1 MSVADKGKDA
11 ALPPGGTGGGRQ
23 DESSSLVTR
32 SSFDPEH
39 RVVAVTGAH
48 SFLGTEVIR
57 RMEHDR
63 RYAKVLAIDIRR
75 PTIPLT
81 KTQFYKVDLTL
92 PSVDGDVAHILKRE
106 KADTLVHLAFLSK
119 PSHNT
124 TWAHELEAIGTMH
137 VLNACAACRV
147 HKFVMWSL
155 AALYGPSPQNP
166 NFLTEEHRLQGVPGS
181 RFFSDK
187 LEAER
192 LAHRF
197 RNENPAAT
205 VTILRMANIVGRR
218 IHNYISNFFALPVVP
233 VMMGYDPL
241 VQLLHEEDAVDVL
254 KLAVDADFNADYN
267 VAGDG
272 VLPLSTVLAL
282 AGRVALPIPHA
293 VAYPLAKVLWMT
305 QVFDAPPMYLDF
317 MRYLTVVD
325 TARVRREVGFSPR
338 FDIRRIIA
346 DFVAP
351 VHERADAANPAA
363 GRA

>member
-1 MSVADKGKDA
+1 MSEVDKGK
-11 ALPPGGTGGGRQ
+11 GETGRSGAERS
-23 DESSSLVTR
+23 DEPSSLVTR
-32 SSFDPEH
+32 STFDPEH

-92 PSVDGDVAHILKRE
+92 PSADGDVAHILKRE

-119 PSHNT
+119 PTHNT

-137 VLNACAACRV
+137 VLNACAACRI

-155 AALYGPSPQNP
+155 TALYGPSPTNP
-166 NFLTEEHRLQGVPGS
+166 NFLDEERRLQGVPGS

-187 LEAER
+187 LEADR

-197 RNENPAAT
+197 RAENPGTT
-205 VTILRMANIVGRR
+205 VTILRMAHILGRQ
-218 IHNYISNFFALPVVP
+218 IHNYVSNYFALPVVP

-241 VQLLHEEDAVDVL
+241 VQLLHEQDAVDVL
-254 KLAVDADFNADYN
+254 KLAIDADFGSDYN

-293 VAYPLAKVLWMT
+293 VAYPLAKVMWMT

-317 MRYLTVVD
+317 MRYLCVVD
-325 TARVRREVGFSPR
+325 TTRVRREMGFSPR
-338 FDIRRIIA
+338 FDVRQIVA

-351 VHERADAANPAA
+351 AHGQESITDGVAARRA
-363 GRA
+363 